1 METTDSNE
9 LKEHEQALC
18 QQLIQQGL
26 LTRNQI
32 NDAFIYFCKVPKSE
46 LKPFEDILI
55 ELELISPAQL
65 AQVKVPMTTYD
76 FQEMQA
82 ALAFLAE
89 DNQPTPVKTAE
100 LRLSA
105 ELQAIIKLGN
115 ALETAKA
122 SNQDTLVLHQH
133 SPAQNPAANPA
144 PNPDQMIHE
153 LIDLYLAKRPQEVP
167 DQPANNLLNFP
178 DQAQLAESKS
188 ESWAFSEFSEPAETR
203 QTNQTIAQQALSHQN
218 NPFVSSQQA
227 YFNPRRTVVMSEL
240 VNKPGDNS
248 IVPFAP
254 LHQTHLPTQL
264 GQILINQQELEEWQL
279 MHALCIQKESPQS
292 TPRLGTLLVRLGYAN
307 RQAVERALSLQLAEK
322 QRLNNQRRVS

>member
-9 LKEHEQALC
+9 LNEHEQALC

-32 NDAFIYFCKVPKSE
+32 NDAFIYFCKLPKAE
-46 LKPFEDILI
+46 LKPFEEILI
-55 ELELISPAQL
+55 ELELISFAEL
-65 AQVKVPMTTYD
+65 AQVKVPMTSYD

-82 ALAFLAE
+82 ALEFLAE
-89 DNQPTPVKTAE
+89 DNQPTPVQTAE
-100 LRLSA
+100 LHLSA

-115 ALETAKA
+115 ALEAAKIPTQA
-122 SNQDTLVLHQH
+122 RPALNQNSDR
-133 SPAQNPAANPA
+133 
-144 PNPDQMIHE
+144 MIDE
-153 LIDLYLAKRPQEVP
+153 LIDLYVAQLPQAAAS
-167 DQPANNLLNFP
+167 QSNNLLNFP

-188 ESWAFSEFSEPAETR
+188 ESWAFSEFSEPAQTR
-203 QTNQTIAQQALSHQN
+203 QTNQTIAQQALSQQN

-227 YFNPRRTVVMSEL
+227 YFNPRRTVVMSEP

-264 GQILINQQELEEWQL
+264 GQILISQQELEEWQL